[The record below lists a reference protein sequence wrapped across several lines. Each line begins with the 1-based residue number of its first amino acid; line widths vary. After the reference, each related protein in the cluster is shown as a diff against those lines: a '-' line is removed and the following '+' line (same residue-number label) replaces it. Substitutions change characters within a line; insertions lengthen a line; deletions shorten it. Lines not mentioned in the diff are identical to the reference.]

1 MLFVLHNRIVEI
13 IPVPAEVI
21 LPIPLSPIAVYFSV
35 AESLYFYDINSAYGN
50 YYQVYLGFMLVF
62 SVDKHIMQN
71 ICI

>member
-13 IPVPAEVI
+13 IPVPVEVI

-35 AESLYFYDINSAYGN
+35 AESLYFYDINSACGN

-62 SVDKHIMQN
+62 FIDKHIMQD